1 MVGLV
6 FNYKHDVFCFG
17 KFWQTKRTKCRRDSR
32 SETFAQ
38 QEYLKLLPIASNLVG
53 AEYVATQISNSVC
66 LTPDGKSA
74 WAWGEITLLLESLD
88 REQLRSFG
96 TLWLAPNG
104 TRAGFHTDRL
114 VEVLANCYTVVQN
127 KSVAP
132 AMNAEVGKSKPIELQ
147 VPLIEND
154 RNLLVAML
162 QAKSSKV
169 RPTTGEELMKLAIG
183 SGDKNKAF
191 KRLKENGLVVGK
203 GSKGGGYWL
212 TETGSII
219 AKDLTIN
226 H

>member
-1 MVGLV
+1 
-6 FNYKHDVFCFG
+6 
-17 KFWQTKRTKCRRDSR
+17 
-32 SETFAQ
+32 
-38 QEYLKLLPIASNLVG
+38 
-53 AEYVATQISNSVC
+53 
-66 LTPDGKSA
+66 
-74 WAWGEITLLLESLD
+74 
-88 REQLRSFG
+88 
-96 TLWLAPNG
+96 
-104 TRAGFHTDRL
+104 
-114 VEVLANCYTVVQN
+114 
-127 KSVAP
+127 
-132 AMNAEVGKSKPIELQ
+132 MNAEVGKSKPIELQ